1 MAPPHKRL
9 KTRSPFAGKPRTI
22 ELRDKNGNL
31 TGFRIYARHIG
42 PIRAQAA
49 DITAK
54 LSALGLL
61 VAGLHRLG
69 AQPPGSDLELA
80 VTLLVPLAAWPIF
93 RIGWRWALRTTKV
106 IEIREDVLRING
118 LFGWTPYNRHLIESY
133 ALVPHRRADK
143 ESEANQV
150 RAQKLAQKGKFKVLP
165 KYFQESWHVYFV
177 YAGQPIRLMDVYG
190 HEEAQRI
197 QTRLRACDVFMDAQ
211 ASPGSGPAS
220 DPEDDWARAPG
231 GI

>member
-9 KTRSPFAGKPRTI
+9 KTRSPFAGKPETV
-22 ELRDKNGNL
+22 ELKDKKGNRL
-31 TGFRIYARHIG
+31 GFRIFAGHIG

-54 LSALGLL
+54 LSSLGLL
-61 VAGLHRLG
+61 VAGLHRLS

-80 VTLLVPLAAWPIF
+80 ATLLAPLAAWPVFKILAH
-93 RIGWRWALRTTKV
+93 WALRTKKV
-106 IEIREDVLRING
+106 VEVREDVLRING
-118 LFGWTPYNRHLIESY
+118 PFGWRNFNRHLIQSF
-133 ALVPHRRADK
+133 ALATHRRADK
-143 ESEANQV
+143 ECEVNHV
-150 RAQKLAQKGKFKVLP
+150 RMQKLAQKGKFKVLP

-177 YAGQPIRLMDVYG
+177 YAGQPIQIMDVYG

-220 DPEDDWARAPG
+220 DPEDDWANTPG